1 MGMEQY
7 RETFRKQQ
15 INGDILTD
23 CDDDILQN
31 ELKITSRL
39 HRIRLLRIIS
49 GQYSVQKIMSGDD
62 GYVLMLPAKW
72 PTVIFKYRFNVV
84 FLYSHFEQFQC
95 VLHHYDLQITTSIIL
110 EIVAT
115 CKFMWMLFC
124 NAKTLLTLHCI
135 STIWITEVF
144 IACLIG
150 TALNVTCLLLF
161 IVVRMWCY
169 VSTKLSLDACHCT
182 CTTEIYCGTY
192 SVINLTVINLL
203 LSTMTV
209 H

>member
-7 RETFRKQQ
+7 RETFIKQQ

-72 PTVIFKYRFNVV
+72 
-84 FLYSHFEQFQC
+84 
-95 VLHHYDLQITTSIIL
+95 
-110 EIVAT
+110 
-115 CKFMWMLFC
+115 
-124 NAKTLLTLHCI
+124 
-135 STIWITEVF
+135 ST
-144 IACLIG
+144 
-150 TALNVTCLLLF
+150 
-161 IVVRMWCY
+161 
-169 VSTKLSLDACHCT
+169 
-182 CTTEIYCGTY
+182 
-192 SVINLTVINLL
+192 
-203 LSTMTV
+203 
-209 H
+209 

>member
-62 GYVLMLPAKW
+62 GYVLMLPAK
-72 PTVIFKYRFNVV
+72 
-84 FLYSHFEQFQC
+84 
-95 VLHHYDLQITTSIIL
+95 
-110 EIVAT
+110 
-115 CKFMWMLFC
+115 
-124 NAKTLLTLHCI
+124 
-135 STIWITEVF
+135 
-144 IACLIG
+144 
-150 TALNVTCLLLF
+150 
-161 IVVRMWCY
+161 
-169 VSTKLSLDACHCT
+169 
-182 CTTEIYCGTY
+182 
-192 SVINLTVINLL
+192 
-203 LSTMTV
+203 
-209 H
+209 

>member
-7 RETFRKQQ
+7 RETFIKQQ

-72 PTVIFKYRFNVV
+72 PT
-84 FLYSHFEQFQC
+84 
-95 VLHHYDLQITTSIIL
+95 
-110 EIVAT
+110 
-115 CKFMWMLFC
+115 
-124 NAKTLLTLHCI
+124 
-135 STIWITEVF
+135 
-144 IACLIG
+144 
-150 TALNVTCLLLF
+150 
-161 IVVRMWCY
+161 
-169 VSTKLSLDACHCT
+169 
-182 CTTEIYCGTY
+182 
-192 SVINLTVINLL
+192 
-203 LSTMTV
+203 
-209 H
+209 